1 MSVIAHA
8 PSNTLV
14 IGEVSHYHFY
24 QSMNQ
29 TPSRPSQK
37 YQATKK
43 IIPSV
48 PRHHCKAPV
57 NSPLSFIR
65 QQKLPQDIHPTAT
78 SLSPQGLSSANTLS
92 TATSPTSRKVATI
105 AFQSSSSFL
114 NSATQQHQQ
123 QRRPPFFA
131 HSSSD
136 LLKNLPTFPKK
147 HQLYIN
153 RRQRK
158 VSFDENVMVIC
169 TRFDDDDDDE
179 DDDEDDHAANNADD
193 MSTKKNQPE
202 GTHLSTSASPSTM
215 PPLYHGRRHSTGEQI
230 TDEQRQRKRWL
241 TFKHWKYTIAPSS
254 PSIV

>member
-8 PSNTLV
+8 PNNTLV
-14 IGEVSHYHFY
+14 IGELSHYHFY
-24 QSMNQ
+24 QSMNK

-48 PRHHCKAPV
+48 PRQHCKAPV

-78 SLSPQGLSSANTLS
+78 SLSPQGLSSPNTLS
-92 TATSPTSRKVATI
+92 TAASPTSRKVATAAAVA

-114 NSATQQHQQ
+114 NSAAHQHQ
-123 QRRPPFFA
+123 PSY
-131 HSSSD
+131 SSSSSSS
-136 LLKNLPTFPKK
+136 
-147 HQLYIN
+147 Q
-153 RRQRK
+153 RQRL
-158 VSFDENVMVIC
+158 SFDENVMVIC
-169 TRFDDDDDDE
+169 TRFDDEDDE
-179 DDDEDDHAANNADD
+179 SDDNDDHDHATDND
-193 MSTKKNQPE
+193 MDTTTKKDQPE
-202 GTHLSTSASPSTM
+202 GTHLSTSISPSTM
-215 PPLYHGRRHSTGEQI
+215 HPPPVYHGRRHSTGEQI

-254 PSIV
+254 SNSSPSVV